1 MATNRPRKPRKTVHT
16 QAKQPAVKQPPSAG
30 FFRRLGAWFYDVLI
44 IIALELIATG
54 LIVALLQAIDAL
66 GMLDLAKYGYVD
78 YSDFMLR
85 QPIIRPLYTIYCAA
99 IWIGFFVYF
108 WKKGQT
114 LGMRA
119 WKIAVVDEKS
129 GGSITVTQALIR
141 LFTSAFGLS
150 NLTVPIDPK
159 KRGFH
164 DIWAKTRVIKID

>member
-1 MATNRPRKPRKTVHT
+1 MARNKPRKPRKTATTDAAKNSV
-16 QAKQPAVKQPPSAG
+16 KQPATAG

-54 LIVALLQAIDAL
+54 LIVALLQAIDAM
-66 GMLDLAKYGYVD
+66 GMLHLDQYGYID
-78 YSDFMLR
+78 YSDFMVR

-119 WKIAVVDEKS
+119 WKIAVVDDKT
-129 GGSITVTQALIR
+129 GGPITVTQALIR

-150 NLTVPIDPK
+150 NLSVPIDPK
-159 KRGFH
+159 KRAFH
-164 DIWAKTRVIKID
+164 DIWAKTRVIETD